1 MFENTGKI
9 NQILSSLN
17 IKANCIEAAQH
28 RHILSCKLH
37 LSVGQRVRKLEMYSR
52 ELGLAMQSIEAPTIS
67 MDSKNGHVMLQ
78 FAMKNADVLLF
89 DDIYKKA
96 KQPDG
101 LLPFLFGECGDGT
114 SMWVDMALNPHMLI
128 AGGTGSG
135 KSTLLHVIVANALRR
150 DDVWLNLVDPKNG
163 VEFGVYE
170 NNNANVV
177 NNYADTI
184 DMLESLQIEMEKRY
198 KILRNAGVQ
207 GIQQSP
213 YIFPKILTVID
224 EAADLMLQDKNKKNI
239 HKGRFEELLCMIA
252 QKSRAVGI
260 YLVLATQRPS
270 VDVITGLIKANFPAR
285 LACKVSSSTDS
296 KVILDQTGAESL
308 LGRGDAIINNY
319 NNNYTRFQVAYT
331 TPDEVSQAQVA

>member
-1 MFENTGKI
+1 MIEDTQKI
-9 NQILSSLN
+9 NQILSNLK
-17 IKANCIEAAQH
+17 IKANCVEAVQH
-28 RHILSCKLH
+28 RHILSCKLNI
-37 LSVGQRVRKLEMYSR
+37 SVGQRVRKLEMFSR

-67 MDSKNGHVMLQ
+67 MNSQNGHVTLQ
-78 FAMKNADVLLF
+78 FARQSANTLLF
-89 DDIYKKA
+89 DDIYKKSKA
-96 KQPDG
+96 PEG
-101 LLPFLFGECGDGT
+101 LLPFLFGETGDGT
-114 SMWVDMALNPHMLI
+114 SVWVDMALNPHMLV

-135 KSTLLHVIVANALRR
+135 KSTLLHVIAANAFRR

-163 VEFGVYE
+163 VEFGPYE
-170 NNNANVV
+170 HNNANVI

-184 DMLESLQIEMEKRY
+184 VLLEELQVEMEKRY
-198 KILRNAGVQ
+198 KILRNAGIQ

-213 YIFPKILTVID
+213 YIFPKIITIID
-224 EAADLMLQDKNKKNI
+224 EAADLMLQDKNKKN
-239 HKGRFEELLCMIA
+239 HNKGRFEELLCMIA

-285 LACKVSSSTDS
+285 VACRVSSSVDS

-308 LGRGDAIINNY
+308 LGKGDAIINNY

-331 TPDEVSQAQVA
+331 TPAEVLKYQS